1 MQIKSR
7 LNELISNALESLDI
21 DGGSVQVTE
30 AGKPEFGDYQYNGVM
45 AIAKK
50 HKRNP
55 RELATQLLQA
65 IVLSDMVESM
75 EVAGPGFINI
85 RLSSQWL
92 AQKASAALADERL
105 GVERDE
111 EPYRVVVDYSSPN
124 MAKQMH
130 VGHLRSTIIGDTIA
144 NLLSF
149 LGHEVIRQNHIGDWG
164 TQFGML
170 IAYLEELGE
179 GSEGTLRDLEQFY
192 KEAKERFDEDDAFAD
207 KAREYVVKL
216 QGGDIH
222 CIHLW
227 EKFIDKSLGHCEEV
241 YGRLGIGLT
250 REDVKAES
258 SYNDD
263 LPEVIGELDEKGLLQ
278 ESRGAKCVFIEG
290 DENPL
295 IVQKGDGGY
304 LYATTDLAA
313 IRFRASVL
321 KARRISYVV
330 DARQSAHFRQVFA
343 VALKAG
349 FVTED
354 VKLEH
359 ISFGM
364 MLGKNGK
371 PFKTRE
377 GGTVKLIELLD
388 EAVERARAAITQR
401 EKFSEDELQKVAEIV
416 GIGAVKY
423 ADLSINR
430 ESNYIFDWDRMLSL
444 DGNTS
449 LYLQYAY
456 ARISSILRKSG
467 EGVSAEIS
475 LSDELERRMAL
486 KLLQLEDVLRAA
498 ARDAMPH
505 YIASYL
511 YELTTLFMKFYENN
525 PILRADVPPEVRAG
539 RLALASLT
547 AETIKRALGLMGIG
561 VLQRL

>member
-1 MQIKSR
+1 
-7 LNELISNALESLDI
+7 
-21 DGGSVQVTE
+21 
-30 AGKPEFGDYQYNGVM
+30 
-45 AIAKK
+45 
-50 HKRNP
+50 
-55 RELATQLLQA
+55 
-65 IVLSDMVESM
+65 
-75 EVAGPGFINI
+75 VA
-85 RLSSQWL
+85 
-92 AQKASAALADERL
+92 A
-105 GVERDE
+105 
-111 EPYRVVVDYSSPN
+111 
-124 MAKQMH
+124 
-130 VGHLRSTIIGDTIA
+130 
-144 NLLSF
+144 
-149 LGHEVIRQNHIGDWG
+149 
-164 TQFGML
+164 
-170 IAYLEELGE
+170 
-179 GSEGTLRDLEQFY
+179 
-192 KEAKERFDEDDAFAD
+192 
-207 KAREYVVKL
+207 
-216 QGGDIH
+216 
-222 CIHLW
+222 
-227 EKFIDKSLGHCEEV
+227 
-241 YGRLGIGLT
+241 
-250 REDVKAES
+250 
-258 SYNDD
+258 
-263 LPEVIGELDEKGLLQ
+263 
-278 ESRGAKCVFIEG
+278 
-290 DENPL
+290 
-295 IVQKGDGGY
+295 
-304 LYATTDLAA
+304 
-313 IRFRASVL
+313 
-321 KARRISYVV
+321 
-330 DARQSAHFRQVFA
+330 
-343 VALKAG
+343 KAG

-467 EGVSAEIS
+467 ERVSAEIS

-525 PILRADVPPEVRAG
+525 PILRADVAPEVRAG

-561 VLQRL
+561 VLERL